1 MESTIHSHYLRPSQ
15 LSQRWGFHAE
25 SIRRMI
31 RQRRL
36 PAVRIGK
43 RLLVSQAAVETFEET
58 HRLVTES
65 NLKR

>member
-1 MESTIHSHYLRPSQ
+1 
-15 LSQRWGFHAE
+15 
-25 SIRRMI
+25 MI